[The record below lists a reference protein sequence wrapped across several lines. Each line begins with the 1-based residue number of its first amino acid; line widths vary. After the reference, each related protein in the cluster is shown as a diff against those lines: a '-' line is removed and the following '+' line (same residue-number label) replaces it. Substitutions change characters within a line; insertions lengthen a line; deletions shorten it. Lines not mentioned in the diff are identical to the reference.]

1 MHEIY
6 SNLSKKD
13 KKAFNKLSDEEKAE
27 IIQATV
33 VDKVSS
39 ILLKAVT
46 NATIDSMLNTY
57 EMLYQDFVKPLDESM
72 SDHSY
77 IDKLLSE
84 LRMKHLEY
92 VKRQNK
98 EGETE

>member
-13 KKAFNKLSDEEKAE
+13 KKAFNKLSNEEKAE
-27 IIQATV
+27 IIQANVT
-33 VDKVSS
+33 DKVSG
-39 ILLKAVT
+39 ILLNAIT

-57 EMLYQDFVKPLDESM
+57 EMLYQDFVKPYDESM

-77 IDKLLSE
+77 VDQLLSE
-84 LRMKHLEY
+84 LRIKHLEY

-98 EGETE
+98 EGETK